1 MRDVTGEIAQGLVA
15 LGVQPGDRVCVLSD
29 TRPEWVQAEFG
40 ISAAGGVV
48 VPIYPSSPPEECEWV
63 ISDSGAVA
71 VICENAAQLAKVEQ
85 IRDRLPRLRH
95 VLVVDPVPLEY
106 SIEWLTCAVAGRLDT
121 VMVGWAGAA
130 QDRLRADLPDTRPD
144 RRAVPRRP
152 GEGAEVLVLRHENA
166 VLRRHAGRV
175 RYEPADRAW
184 FAALARIVS
193 RRRWAEVF
201 PVTPATLLAWHRRL
215 AAKKYDTSKRR
226 KPGRPPTAP
235 GIKRLVL
242 RLAKENP
249 LWGHRRIQGELM
261 KLGITVA
268 PSTVWEILHAAGI
281 DPAPRRAGP
290 TWRQFLHAQA
300 AGILAVDF
308 LHVDTVLLKRLYVL
322 VFIEHG
328 TRRMHLGGVT
338 ANPTGEWTVQQ
349 ARNLALTLDER
360 FEDIKF
366 LIRDRGSNFTA
377 SFDAVFQATGAR
389 ILRTA
394 VQAPR
399 MNAICERLVG
409 TLRRELLDRM
419 LILGEAHLRA
429 VLTEYQAHYNT
440 ARPHQGIAQHV
451 PDGERD
457 APRATVTDIDTRQIR
472 RKPVLGGLINEYTHA
487 A

>member
-1 MRDVTGEIAQGLVA
+1 M
-15 LGVQPGDRVCVLSD
+15 
-29 TRPEWVQAEFG
+29 
-40 ISAAGGVV
+40 
-48 VPIYPSSPPEECEWV
+48 
-63 ISDSGAVA
+63 
-71 VICENAAQLAKVEQ
+71 
-85 IRDRLPRLRH
+85 
-95 VLVVDPVPLEY
+95 
-106 SIEWLTCAVAGRLDT
+106 
-121 VMVGWAGAA
+121 
-130 QDRLRADLPDTRPD
+130 
-144 RRAVPRRP
+144 
-152 GEGAEVLVLRHENA
+152 LVLRHENA
-166 VLRRHAGRV
+166 VLRRHVGRI

-184 FAALARIVS
+184 FAALARLIP
-193 RRRWAEVF
+193 RRRWSEVF

-226 KPGRPPTAP
+226 KPGRPPTVPSIA
-235 GIKRLVL
+235 RLVV

-249 LWGHRRIQGELM
+249 LWGHRRIHGELT
-261 KLGITVA
+261 KLGVTVA

-349 ARNLALTLDER
+349 ARNLALSLGER

-377 SFDAVFQATGAR
+377 SFDAVFQATGTR

-409 TLRRELLDRM
+409 TLRRELLDRV

-440 ARPHQGIAQHV
+440 ARPHQGIAQRV
-451 PDGERD
+451 PDDERD
-457 APRATVTDIDTRQIR
+457 APRATVTDVDSTADPPKTRPGRPDQRIHAR
-472 RKPVLGGLINEYTHA
+472 RLTHGRPAGHLPNPIFERDKAPPPPPRLELYPPTLTDGSRQAWGRIHARLHDLVAERYCLSEFPHSACNRSMPNRLARFRYAPVPWRAHISIITTRAACHVMTHFA
-487 A
+487 LALALALTFHHDGWLVGAP